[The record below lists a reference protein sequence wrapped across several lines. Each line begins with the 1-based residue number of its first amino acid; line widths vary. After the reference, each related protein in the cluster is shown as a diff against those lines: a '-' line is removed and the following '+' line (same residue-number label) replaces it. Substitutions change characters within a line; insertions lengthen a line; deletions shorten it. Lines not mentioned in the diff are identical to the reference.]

1 MHTRAITQNRLSSGY
16 TVLDGEDFLKS
27 LEFGKKELGRSNAR
41 VFEARNRQD
50 STRAAL
56 KEIHL
61 SDESDTSAVLKEVNL
76 LKKIQEKDFGN
87 YFVKFLGFCV
97 IREDRDAFNS
107 ETTAYIL
114 MEKAHC
120 CLTKLVDTRRRNAY
134 VFHYFGVDEV
144 LRSFRFLIDAFAFLQ
159 KDLAIAHCDIKP
171 ENLLVMH
178 ENELEFKVCDVGAG
192 EILMNDKHTKT
203 KTIKGTI
210 PFLAPELSNESLL
223 SKKNRNFFKA
233 DVFSLGLCFIY
244 IITFRKFS
252 KSDRQVLNDEVFQE
266 ILWEW
271 INEAGN
277 ILNNEDLKGILK
289 EMLEIDPQNRPDFRE
304 LQEKWL
310 MAFPLKSPTISED
323 TNNRTRTFNDELVS
337 NSFVADNEEGSSPER
352 KNKKFVV
359 KKKIVNKSVHLPN
372 SINNFPSL
380 QNTGQNT
387 IINNTSNF
395 TTANST
401 LKESVFNPLKE
412 LKGPAKPLESSKGA
426 REDSIGAT
434 NRSTS
439 KSVSNGKALSP
450 VKAFKQPPKLS
461 MEENSEDVSPISP
474 ESKKGVSPNKIPNG
488 TLQKSYHIQLKDPH
502 DSEDGRSPETCKK
515 SAFGKKSLVRLEKVE
530 KSEPI
535 LKKTHQKFISNGE
548 GILLRK
554 GSGPLITN
562 KVLDQTRN
570 SQHMTPRELN
580 NISNINEPKDNNIV
594 QFSTPKQ
601 PNFPSSVF
609 QRPILDPSNFT
620 SNRNPAYFSENRP
633 EIEFYTHKDPNKDH
647 PFFSTYGELE
657 GNFPK
662 TEANH
667 IRNNKELHFATRQ
680 DKEISQFSYY
690 REGFYS
696 SNKDLYLLEI
706 NANTDLKKK
715 KNTGVALPPLISTIE
730 NNYGKPINNPG
741 SHSGIRN
748 NIVRKKIEFRE
759 NSRRTLI
766 VNKASLTGFL
776 KNIERNKFVERRIN
790 LVLDQNIDE
799 KEALSLFAMMGTLRD
814 LKSLTVDIYFTHSIC
829 QSLLDF
835 LEKCIEI
842 SEFSL
847 IYREKIGND
856 SPLKYNPSHIIP
868 SHASSFSLSKLNQVL
883 LNFSGLTDL
892 TLNFDKSLELS
903 NFDSLLKNFNRLTEI
918 TALKLSLRGVNLT
931 NHSLSEILNEL
942 SNHGKL
948 QCLELFLENNLIDH
962 VFFLSPIILPQSLK
976 KISLS
981 FGFNSK
987 LDLTEIKNNPFEFP
1001 SNLETLNLDFE
1012 GVCLSNFLTLLTPE
1026 IGKLVK
1032 LKSLQLGLADCKLQT
1047 GDLTEFSGELAKLK
1061 MLETLDL
1068 NLKNNVGVT
1077 EICVV
1082 NLCKTIR
1089 SNFQNLRCLELNF
1102 LYIEISLAT
1111 VKSILNIGN
1120 YMSCLKLEFLNLF
1133 MLRNLTQKVVREGIV
1148 SSNKDYKLEVCIA
1161 YPDLKE
1167 MKIFTRV
1174 NREKKDSLLPNVFF
1188 ILYDLIYS

>member
-61 SDESDTSAVLKEVNL
+61 SDESDTGAVLKEVNL

-120 CLTKLVDTRRRNAY
+120 CLTKLVETRRRNAF
-134 VFHYFGVDEV
+134 VVHYFGLDEV
-144 LRSFRFLIDAFAFLQ
+144 LKSFRFLIDAFAFLQ

-178 ENELEFKVCDVGAG
+178 ENELDFKVCDVGAG

-210 PFLAPELSNESLL
+210 PFLAPELSNENLL
-223 SKKNRNFFKA
+223 CKKNRNFFKA

-252 KSDRQVLNDEVFQE
+252 KSDRQALNDEVFQE

-277 ILNNEDLKGILK
+277 ILNTEDLKGILRQ
-289 EMLEIDPQNRPDFRE
+289 MLEIDPQNRPDFSE

-310 MAFPLKSPTISED
+310 NTFPLKSPTISED
-323 TNNRTRTFNDELVS
+323 TNNRTRTFNDEIS
-337 NSFVADNEEGSSPER
+337 NSFVADNEEGSSPDR

-359 KKKIVNKSVHLPN
+359 KKKIVNKSVHIPH
-372 SINNFPSL
+372 SINNLASL
-380 QNTGQNT
+380 PNTNPNT

-412 LKGPAKPLESSKGA
+412 LKGPVKPSDIS
-426 REDSIGAT
+426 GAT

-450 VKAFKQPPKLS
+450 VKVFKQPPRLS
-461 MEENSEDVSPISP
+461 VEENSEDVSPISP
-474 ESKKGVSPNKIPNG
+474 ESKKGVSPTKMPNG
-488 TLQKSYHIQLKDPH
+488 NLQKSFHIQLKEPH
-502 DSEDGRSPETCKK
+502 DSEDGKSPESCKK
-515 SAFGKKSLVRLEKVE
+515 SNFGKKSLVRLEKVE
-530 KSEPI
+530 KAEPI
-535 LKKTHQKFISNGE
+535 LKKTHQKFTSNGE
-548 GILLRK
+548 GILVRK
-554 GSGPLITN
+554 GSGPLITT

-570 SQHMTPRELN
+570 SQFITPREL
-580 NISNINEPKDNNIV
+580 SNIETKDNIV

-601 PNFPSSVF
+601 PNFSSSVF

-620 SNRNPAYFSENRP
+620 SNKNPAYFSDNRP
-633 EIEFYTHKDPNKDH
+633 EIDFYTHKDPNKDH
-647 PFFSTYGELE
+647 PFFSNYGESD
-657 GNFPK
+657 GNFTK
-662 TEANH
+662 TEVAH
-667 IRNNKELHFATRQ
+667 IKNNKDLHLFVKQ
-680 DKEISQFSYY
+680 EKEISQFSYY

-696 SNKDLYLLEI
+696 TNRDMYMLEI

-715 KNTGVALPPLISTIE
+715 KNTGVALPPLTIE
-730 NNYGKPINNPG
+730 NNSGRPPQNNP
-741 SHSGIRN
+741 STHSGIRN
-748 NIVRKKIEFRE
+748 NLDRKNFEFHE

-766 VNKASLTGFL
+766 VNKTSLTGFL
-776 KNIERNKFVERRIN
+776 KNIEKNKCVERKIN
-790 LVLDQNIDE
+790 LVLDQKIEE
-799 KEALSLFAMMGTLRD
+799 KDVLSLLTMMSPLRD
-814 LKSLTVDIYFTHSIC
+814 LNSLTVDMYFTHSIS

-835 LEKCIEI
+835 LEKCIEL

-847 IYREKIGND
+847 IYREKIASG

-868 SHASSFSLSKLNQVL
+868 SNVSSFSLSKLNQVL
-883 LNFSGLTDL
+883 LNFGGLTDL

-903 NFDSLLKNFNRLTEI
+903 NFDTLFKNFNRLTEI
-918 TALKLSLRGVNLT
+918 TTLKLSLRGVNLT
-931 NHSLSEILNEL
+931 NQSLSSILNEL
-942 SNHGKL
+942 KNHRKL
-948 QCLELFLENNLIDH
+948 EFLELFLENNLIDH
-962 VFFLSPIILPQSLK
+962 IFFLSPVTFPPFLK
-976 KISLS
+976 KLSLS

-987 LDLTEIKNNPFEFP
+987 LDLSEIKNNHLEFP

-1012 GVCLSNFLTLLTPE
+1012 GVCLSNFMNLLKPE
-1026 IGKLVK
+1026 IGRIVK

-1068 NLKNNVGVT
+1068 NLKNNAGVT
-1077 EICVV
+1077 EICIV
-1082 NLCKTIR
+1082 NLCKIIR

-1102 LYIEISLAT
+1102 LYIEITLAT
-1111 VKSILNIGN
+1111 VKSIFNIGN

-1133 MLRNLTQKVVREGIV
+1133 MLRSLTQKTVREGIV
-1148 SSNKDYKLEVCIA
+1148 SSNKDYKLEVCIV

-1174 NREKKDSLLPNVFF
+1174 NREKKDWLFPNVFLLF
-1188 ILYDLIYS
+1188 IIL